1 MKRSIIKYGMS
12 DHNML
17 WEKIRQEIVLGVLG
31 EVNELIIKS
40 VVIDK
45 TIFERSP
52 EGGEEANHAGV

>member
-1 MKRSIIKYGMS
+1 MS

-17 WEKIRQEIVLGVLG
+17 WRKIKQEIMLAILGDVD
-31 EVNELIIKS
+31 ELIIQS

-52 EGGEEANHAGV
+52 EGREEANHAGI

>member
-17 WEKIRQEIVLGVLG
+17 WRKIKQEIMLAILGDVD
-31 EVNELIIKS
+31 ELIIQS

-52 EGGEEANHAGV
+52 EGREEANHAGI